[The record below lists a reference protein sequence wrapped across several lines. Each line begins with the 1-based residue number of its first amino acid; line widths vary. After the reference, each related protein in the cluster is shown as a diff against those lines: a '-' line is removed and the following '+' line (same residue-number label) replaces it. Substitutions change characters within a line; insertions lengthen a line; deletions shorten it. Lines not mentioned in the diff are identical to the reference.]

1 MERTLLVV
9 GLLAL
14 CVLAAYGLYVG
25 WRHRAARQ
33 SGLAALPVAPAVLG
47 PDLVEPLTGLYVSTT
62 TAGNWQDR
70 VVAQG
75 LGRRAAG
82 AARLSDEG
90 VCIER
95 EGEDDIFVPVTDLV
109 DVLTAPGIAGKVM
122 GQAHGVLIIRWSLD
136 GTELDSGFR
145 ADDVDAQSDF
155 IDAARDLLNARPGNA
170 TASSSGASS

>member
-1 MERTLLVV
+1 MERTLWVI
-9 GLLAL
+9 GLLAV
-14 CVLAAYGLYVG
+14 CALAAYGLFLG

-47 PDLVEPLTGLYVSTT
+47 ADLVEPLTGIYVSTT

-95 EGEDDIFVPVTDLV
+95 EGEDDIFVPVGDLV
-109 DVLTAPGIAGKVM
+109 AVLTAPGIAGKVI
-122 GQAHGVLIIRWSLD
+122 GQAHGVLIIRWSLG

-145 ADDVDAQSDF
+145 ADDVDAQTDF
-155 IDAARDLLNARPGNA
+155 IEAATDLIAARPGS
-170 TASSSGASS
+170 TASNSGASS

>member
-1 MERTLLVV
+1 MERTLLVI

-14 CVLAAYGLYVG
+14 CALAAYGLYVG
-25 WRHRAARQ
+25 WKHRAARQ

-47 PDLVEPLTGLYVSTT
+47 PDLTEPVTGLYVSTT

-70 VVAQG
+70 VVAHG

-95 EGEDDIFVPVTDLV
+95 DGEDDIFVPVGDLV
-109 DVLTAPGIAGKVM
+109 EVLTAPGIAGKVM
-122 GQAHGVLIIRWSLD
+122 GQANGVLIIRWALA
-136 GTELDSGFR
+136 GTQLDSGFR
-145 ADDVDAQSDF
+145 ADDVDAQTEF
-155 IDAARDLLNARPGNA
+155 IQAATDLIAARPGN
-170 TASSSGASS
+170 TASSNSGATS